1 MPKLSLSLGLD
12 LYIAFLISKILCWL
26 HSLKVLYMYTGKLW
40 PPSHLPRG
48 CLPIKLTAIR
58 RSSDDLQW
66 TKMIPYDFIC
76 SQDVLR
82 IFSGCTQDVLRNVL
96 GTFLEC
102 SQDLWER
109 SQDLFRMFFR
119 WSQNDLRAKDIN
131 IDSSLDFSD
140 LLAPQVP
147 W

>member
-82 IFSGCTQDVLRNVL
+82 IFSGCSQDVLRNVL

-102 SQDLWER
+102 SQDLCRICSGYLE
-109 SQDLFRMFFR
+109 
-119 WSQNDLRAKDIN
+119 DLRMICLGFPYNFLRTCWGFAYE
-131 IDSSLDFSD
+131 SLRTCLGF
-140 LLAPQVP
+140 L
-147 W
+147 

>member
-58 RSSDDLQW
+58 RSSDNLQW

-82 IFSGCTQDVLRNVL
+82 TFSGCSQDVLRNVL
-96 GTFLEC
+96 RTFLEC

-109 SQDLFRMFFR
+109 SQDIFRMFFR

-131 IDSSLDFSD
+131 TDSSLDFSD
-140 LLAPQVP
+140 LLAPQLP
-147 W
+147 